1 MLLLVAK
8 ITLIRL
14 KATGTLGTTNK
25 GVIDREV
32 KGARI
37 EVIEVKDV
45 AIGAKT
51 SHVRT
56 IRTQRSRRTILRTS
70 C

>member
-8 ITLIRL
+8 TTPIRL
-14 KATGTLGTTNK
+14 KATGTLGTINE
-25 GVIDREV
+25 GVDQEV
-32 KGARI
+32 EGVKI
-37 EVIEVKDV
+37 EVVEAKDV

-56 IRTQRSRRTILRTS
+56 TRT
-70 C
+70 

>member
-14 KATGTLGTTNK
+14 KATGTLGTINE
-25 GVIDREV
+25 GVDQEV
-32 KGARI
+32 EGVKI
-37 EVIEVKDV
+37 EVVEAKDV

-56 IRTQRSRRTILRTS
+56 TRTQRSKRTILRTS
-70 C
+70 Y